1 MGMSPRP
8 VPLLACPAVLS
19 ASGAIWVF
27 MHVVDG
33 GQRGLG
39 GRQIAGVVGVFVR
52 TNLTCRA
59 RLDEV
64 SGWHSVRRVDIRRHG
79 ALLGK
84 VNSGTRRPSIQLT
97 SLCNCRFHPNLIVA
111 VHFANLRLKAFD
123 TIRRNVSFA
132 DAQDL

>member
-64 SGWHSVRRVDIRRHG
+64 SGWHPADRALACG
-79 ALLGK
+79 ACVALGA
-84 VNSGTRRPSIQLT
+84 PSAL
-97 SLCNCRFHPNLIVA
+97 FDE
-111 VHFANLRLKAFD
+111 LKPFEKEPSTAIF
-123 TIRRNVSFA
+123 VSFSGRDEQFGLEVVLVKSA
-132 DAQDL
+132 VQ